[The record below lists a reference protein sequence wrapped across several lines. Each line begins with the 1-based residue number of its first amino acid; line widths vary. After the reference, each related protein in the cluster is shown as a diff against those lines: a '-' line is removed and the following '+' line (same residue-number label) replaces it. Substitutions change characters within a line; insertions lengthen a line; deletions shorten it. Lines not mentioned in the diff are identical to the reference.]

1 MFQNTKLGEGRQVT
15 FDSRLNGGDACTE
28 EEEDNDDD
36 QEELEE
42 IEMSGYYL
50 NFEDTFIQ

>member
-1 MFQNTKLGEGRQVT
+1 MT